1 MQDGHDVAETG
12 CLLCR
17 THLTSV
23 ATATALELIP
33 GRLAFLLCES
43 CASLLE
49 VPPPL
54 EPLLHN

>member
-1 MQDGHDVAETG
+1 MQDRHDVAETG

-17 THLTSV
+17 TPLASV

-49 VPPPL
+49 MPARL
-54 EPLLHN
+54 EPLPHN